1 MTINPDQ
8 IAHALHDAPA
18 WALIGL
24 TAPREGLRED
34 VALCVAHHLCEAL
47 ARPERP
53 SEGQLPLPL

>member
-1 MTINPDQ
+1 MHINPDQ

-18 WALIGL
+18 WTLIGL

-34 VALCVAHHLCEAL
+34 AARCVADHLCDAL

-53 SEGQLPLPL
+53 PEGQLFLPL